1 MFAIEY
7 HDFDTTIDTK
17 PLQAKFKVIRKRTPD
32 SVIWVCPKKKDLV
45 SFVYELE
52 YDLSN
57 KYPDDVDLKEVREEI
72 FKISVFDLLKI
83 KA

>member
-17 PLQAKFKVIRKRTPD
+17 ALQAKFRVTRKRTPE

-52 YDLSN
+52 YDLSS
-57 KYPDDVDLKEVREEI
+57 KYPDDEDLKEVREEI

-83 KA
+83 KV

>member
-7 HDFDTTIDTK
+7 HDFDTDIDTK
-17 PLQAKFKVIRKRTPD
+17 LLQAKFKVIRKRTPE
-32 SVIWVCPKKKDLV
+32 SVIWVCPKKTDLV

-57 KYPDDVDLKEVREEI
+57 KYPDEVDLEEVREEI
-72 FKISVFDLLKI
+72 FKISMFELLKI